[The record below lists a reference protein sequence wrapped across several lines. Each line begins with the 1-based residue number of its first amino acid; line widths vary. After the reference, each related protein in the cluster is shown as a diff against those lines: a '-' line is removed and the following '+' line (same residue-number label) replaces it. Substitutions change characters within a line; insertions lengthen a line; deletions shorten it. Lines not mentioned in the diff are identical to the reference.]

1 MWIVR
6 VGLLSAEE
14 KTGKINLRQEH
25 KLVYLRNSEDE
36 AKGAEIKQTRGT
48 RVEEEVMIRVKGTY
62 VGPYRQS
69 FSLFFSIQEKDY
81 LGQTR
86 NLISAFKRYY

>member
-1 MWIVR
+1 MTDVEQ
-6 VGLLSAEE
+6 SASLCGETR
-14 KTGKINLRQEH
+14 KGKG
-25 KLVYLRNSEDE
+25 